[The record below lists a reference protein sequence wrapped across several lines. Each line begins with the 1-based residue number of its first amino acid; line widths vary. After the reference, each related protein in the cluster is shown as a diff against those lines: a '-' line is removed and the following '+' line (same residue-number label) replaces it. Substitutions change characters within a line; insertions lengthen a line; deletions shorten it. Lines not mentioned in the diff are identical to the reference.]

1 MNSRDCGKFMKRS
14 RTDTPGQP
22 EKVKADIAVGFFN
35 GDDEFELKVDRTF
48 KFRLEIET
56 RLRVECAEFSVGGN
70 HGTEAFGH

>member
-1 MNSRDCGKFMKRS
+1 MKRS
-14 RTDTPGQP
+14 SIDTPGQP

-70 HGTEAFGH
+70 HGAEAFGH

>member
-1 MNSRDCGKFMKRS
+1 MKRS
-14 RTDTPGQP
+14 RADIPGQP

-56 RLRVECAEFSVGGN
+56 RLRVENTELSAGGD
-70 HGTEAFGH
+70 HGTEAGGY